1 MFPILITWL
10 TVALFILMY
19 ILILF
24 SRRLQRL
31 CQDQNSASQP
41 NSTLSPEIFY
51 IHVLESG
58 PYQSSDP
65 LSSSKIDMKNLA
77 PPPYQLEETSPCESS
92 VEKPPNYQISIE

>member
-1 MFPILITWL
+1 MHLTASVFFLVIIVMYVLFMFLK
-10 TVALFILMY
+10 
-19 ILILF
+19 
-24 SRRLQRL
+24 RRKYRG
-31 CQDQNSASQP
+31 QDQNSASQP

>member
-1 MFPILITWL
+1 MTFLAHRFMHTRTLELL
-10 TVALFILMY
+10 TMPSTIIMG
-19 ILILF
+19 
-24 SRRLQRL
+24 
-31 CQDQNSASQP
+31 QDQNSASQP